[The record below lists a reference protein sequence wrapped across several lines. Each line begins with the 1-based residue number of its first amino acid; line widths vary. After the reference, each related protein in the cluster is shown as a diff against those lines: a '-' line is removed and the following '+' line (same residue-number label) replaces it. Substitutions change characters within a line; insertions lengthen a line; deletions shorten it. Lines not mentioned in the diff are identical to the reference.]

1 MVVSY
6 NEQRVGVFVDIQNM
20 YYSARNL
27 YDARVNF
34 DRILKTGINN
44 RTLIRA
50 IAYVI
55 EAKELTEQ
63 KNFFNA
69 LRNIG
74 FEVRSKQ
81 LQTFIGGNKKGDW
94 DIGIAMDMIRMAPKL
109 DVAVLVSGD
118 GDFTDLVEYL
128 KAHGCRAEVIA
139 FGKTGSSRLKNAADK
154 FTDLDEDVGKYLIRT
169 VSKK

>member
-154 FTDLDEDVGKYLIRT
+154 FTDLDEDVGKYLIR
-169 VSKK
+169 VKSK